1 MKLTG
6 FTNWKYRIRGYYIT
20 NTSAAFKK
28 RFPKKYIVIS
38 IERNEVFNEDK
49 LESIPISL
57 SDDSLLYFFTTDT
70 KFYNSKETQH
80 SIEYFESAELK
91 TRIESLKVFPVDLS
105 RYLMNASLSANP
117 AKQSSLKTETNKDEE
132 NDSRLQNEDNDLV
145 IKLEPIDTKRDPRLM
160 TSIVLR
166 CSSSMLMQSKIKETL
181 NKLIE
186 LGYHDF
192 KPAKTAEEWFLTLV
206 EEIPFNFHKQ
216 AFHFPNVI
224 DDKLFKQEFKPNL
237 DNFLVTYSS
246 RGRSIKDEI
255 ELARYLENELSSYN
269 GDITIVN
276 DYTNIVPRI
285 EGACKKKKLSYKRDG
300 LAVTL
305 KMKDFYSL
313 DLDFELINFLQ

>member
-1 MKLTG
+1 M
-6 FTNWKYRIRGYYIT
+6 RGYYIT

-57 SDDSLLYFFTTDT
+57 SDGSLLYFFTTDT
-70 KFYNSKETQH
+70 KFYNSKETKH

-105 RYLMNASLSANP
+105 RYLMNASLSANH
-117 AKQSSLKTETNKDEE
+117 AKQSSMNAETSKDEA
-132 NDSRLQNEDNDLV
+132 NDLV
-145 IKLEPIDTKRDPRLM
+145 IKLEPIDTEKDPRLM

-181 NKLIE
+181 DKLIE

-216 AFHFPNVI
+216 AFHFPNII

-285 EGACKKKKLSYKRDG
+285 EAACKKKKLSCKRDG

>member
-6 FTNWKYRIRGYYIT
+6 FTNWTYGIRGYYIT

-80 SIEYFESAELK
+80 SIEHFESAEFK

-105 RYLMNASLSANP
+105 RYLMNT
-117 AKQSSLKTETNKDEE
+117 KTNKD
-132 NDSRLQNEDNDLV
+132 EDNDLV

-246 RGRSIKDEI
+246 RGRSIEDEI

-285 EGACKKKKLSYKRDG
+285 EAACKKKKLSYKRDG

-313 DLDFELINFLQ
+313 DLDFKLINFLQ